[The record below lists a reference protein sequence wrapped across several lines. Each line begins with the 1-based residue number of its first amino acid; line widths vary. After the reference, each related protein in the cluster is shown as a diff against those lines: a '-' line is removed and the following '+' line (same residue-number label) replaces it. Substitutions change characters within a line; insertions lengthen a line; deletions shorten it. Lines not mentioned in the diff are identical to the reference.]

1 MSDHSEES
9 VINKKR
15 NKRRAR
21 RQQTLRD
28 KINAGLI
35 QDQTAINDGESDD
48 ELRELE
54 KLAGIDKLEISDEDD
69 N

>member
-1 MSDHSEES
+1 M
-9 VINKKR
+9 INKRR